1 MNSVVSNR
9 PDVVNTRSDKEAAL
23 HWRQIFP
30 RKRMEEQLGSPT
42 QADVDSLSD
51 DSEKLEAIRSRLSD
65 ISWFMNP
72 ILLGNLNAYK

>member
-1 MNSVVSNR
+1 
-9 PDVVNTRSDKEAAL
+9 
-23 HWRQIFP
+23 
-30 RKRMEEQLGSPT
+30 MEEQLGSPT